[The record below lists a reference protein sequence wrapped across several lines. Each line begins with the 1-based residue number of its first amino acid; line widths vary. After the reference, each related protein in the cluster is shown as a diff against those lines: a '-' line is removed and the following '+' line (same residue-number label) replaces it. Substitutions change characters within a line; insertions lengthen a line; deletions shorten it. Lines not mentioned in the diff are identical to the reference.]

1 MQNDSID
8 NIRLDINKKSER
20 AAIYLRIG
28 DTVSR
33 TVHCTLAR
41 AGKVV
46 SLQNAVVA
54 SILIKKPNG
63 YESDNS
69 VVIVGDELQY
79 TWRTSDVSTE
89 GENICQFVVAFEDG
103 ATLATP
109 EFSMYAYKKIVDQ
122 KTEKSFNEYTT
133 IQQQVAMTKQ
143 FVDSAEKDAESAK
156 EAAQSAQETK
166 TAIEETAEQIDLTA
180 AAVEENAKTSAE
192 ASNKAEAAARSTA
205 EIGER
210 VKEHAILAEES
221 AEQAETAKES
231 ATGSASEAANAAET
245 AEVAKRK
252 AEEAEAGAVKAKES
266 ISEAAYIASEKA
278 ADAEK
283 SVSEAQRILQQLIM
297 TAVCNITMNGETL
310 QKDQEGS
317 VNLGNV
323 LTGGEQTI
331 TSSEDGAINVYTF
344 SDGST
349 ITIKNG
355 DTGAAGPAGKDGTSA
370 GFGEATASV
379 DANTGTPS
387 VTVTE
392 SGPDTAKVFN
402 FAFKN
407 LKGAKGDTGAAGP
420 AGKDGTSAEVATAT
434 SDGLMSAEDK
444 KRLDEIWQAIQKL
457 GYPIG

>member
-1 MQNDSID
+1 MRTPPVLYKMKKKGGRDMQNDSID

-79 TWRTSDVSTE
+79 TWRTSDVSAE
-89 GENICQFVVAFEDG
+89 GENICQFVVTFDDG

-143 FVDSAEKDAESAK
+143 FADSAK
-156 EAAQSAQETK
+156 
-166 TAIEETAEQIDLTA
+166 
-180 AAVEENAKTSAE
+180 
-192 ASNKAEAAARSTA
+192 
-205 EIGER
+205 
-210 VKEHAILAEES
+210 
-221 AEQAETAKES
+221 
-231 ATGSASEAANAAET
+231 
-245 AEVAKRK
+245 
-252 AEEAEAGAVKAKES
+252 
-266 ISEAAYIASEKA
+266 IASEKA

-283 SVSEAQRILQQLIM
+283 SVSEAQRILQQLIT

-355 DTGAAGPAGKDGTSA
+355 DTGAPGKDGADGDAGTNA
-370 GFGEATASV
+370 GFGTPTATINAE
-379 DANTGTPS
+379 TGTPA
-387 VTVTE
+387 VTVTA

-402 FAFKN
+402 FAFEN
-407 LKGAKGDTGAAGP
+407 LKGEKGDTGAP
-420 AGKDGTSAEVATAT
+420 GKDGATADIAT
-434 SDGLMSAEDK
+434 EKRDGLMSKEDK
-444 KRLDEIWQAIQKL
+444 KLLNTLAEAIKKS

>member
-1 MQNDSID
+1 MRTPPVLYKMKKKGGRDMQNDSID

-79 TWRTSDVSTE
+79 TWRTSDVSAE
-89 GENICQFVVAFEDG
+89 GENICQFVVTFDDG

-143 FVDSAEKDAESAK
+143 FADSAK
-156 EAAQSAQETK
+156 
-166 TAIEETAEQIDLTA
+166 
-180 AAVEENAKTSAE
+180 
-192 ASNKAEAAARSTA
+192 
-205 EIGER
+205 
-210 VKEHAILAEES
+210 
-221 AEQAETAKES
+221 
-231 ATGSASEAANAAET
+231 
-245 AEVAKRK
+245 
-252 AEEAEAGAVKAKES
+252 
-266 ISEAAYIASEKA
+266 IASEKA

-283 SVSEAQRILQQLIM
+283 SVSEAQRILQQLIT

-355 DTGAAGPAGKDGTSA
+355 DTGAPGKDG
-370 GFGEATASV
+370 ATA
-379 DANTGTPS
+379 DIA
-387 VTVTE
+387 TE
-392 SGPDTAKVFN
+392 KR
-402 FAFKN
+402 
-407 LKGAKGDTGAAGP
+407 
-420 AGKDGTSAEVATAT
+420 
-434 SDGLMSAEDK
+434 DGLMSKEDK
-444 KRLDEIWQAIQKL
+444 KLLNTLAEAIKKL